1 MLLAGKRKPQPERI
15 AGLIGKVLEEAT
27 GGTPPPPESIA
38 AIENWNKVVGG
49 KPAVNSRAVSLR
61 SGKLQVEVRSPVWK
75 QELMLQ
81 RRKIIANMNRLLGD
95 RLVADIVFTVRDWID
110 D

>member
-1 MLLAGKRKPQPERI
+1 MARQGKQRPERI
-15 AGLIGKVLEEAT
+15 AGLIGKVLEQAT

-38 AIENWNKVVGG
+38 AIGHWKQVVGENL
-49 KPAVNSRAVSLR
+49 AAHSRAVSLR
-61 SGKLQVEVRSPVWK
+61 SGKLKVDVRSPVWK
-75 QELMLQ
+75 QELMLS
-81 RRKIIANMNRLLGD
+81 RRTIISNMNRLLGD